1 MRLSIVITTY
11 NSPEWLEKVVW
22 GFAHQTHRDFELV
35 IADDG
40 SGPETAQRIE
50 QLRRD
55 TGLDILHVW
64 QEDDGFQKTKILNK
78 AIRAA
83 RTDYL
88 LFTDGDCVPRNDYV
102 EVHVRHAA
110 PKRFLS
116 GGYFKLPMA
125 TSKAITR
132 EDIASGRA
140 FDPAWLRAHGVP
152 LTRGL
157 LKLAVRGPWVRLLNA
172 ITPTRASWNGHN
184 ASGWKAD
191 IIAVNG
197 YDERMQWGGLD
208 RELGERLE
216 NHGVRGLQLRYSA
229 VCVHLDHPRGYKSPD
244 IVAFNREIRR
254 IVLTQ
259 RRTWTE
265 HGLVPGAR
273 PAARP
278 A

>member
-1 MRLSIVITTY
+1 MRLSVIVTTY
-11 NSPEWLEKVVW
+11 NSPDWLEKVVW

-40 SGPETAQRIE
+40 SGPETARRIE
-50 QLRRD
+50 QLRRE

-110 PKRFLS
+110 PRRFLS
-116 GGYFKLPMA
+116 GGYFKLPMS
-125 TSKAITR
+125 TSLAMTR
-132 EDIASGRA
+132 DDIASGRA
-140 FDPAWLRAHGVP
+140 FDVRWLRANGVP
-152 LTRGL
+152 LSRGL
-157 LKLAVRGPWVRLLNA
+157 LKLAVRGPMVTLLNA

-184 ASGWKAD
+184 ASGWKSD
-191 IIAVNG
+191 IVAVNG

-216 NHGVRGLQLRYSA
+216 NFGVRGMQLRYSA

-244 IVAFNREIRR
+244 IVAFNREIRY
-254 IVLTQ
+254 IVQAQ

-265 HGLVPGAR
+265 HGLVSGAR
-273 PAARP
+273 PAAR
-278 A
+278 AA

>member
-1 MRLSIVITTY
+1 MRLSILVTTY
-11 NSPEWLEKVVW
+11 NSPDWLEKVVW

-40 SGPETAQRIE
+40 SAAETAQRIE
-50 QLRRD
+50 RLRRD

-64 QEDDGFQKTKILNK
+64 QEDDGFQKTRILNK

-102 EVHVRHAA
+102 AVHVQQAA
-110 PKRFLS
+110 PARFLS
-116 GGYFKLPMA
+116 GGYFKLPMS
-125 TSKAITR
+125 TSQALTR
-132 EDIASGRA
+132 EDIATGRA
-140 FDPAWLRAHGVP
+140 FDARWLLANGVP
-152 LTRGL
+152 PSRGL
-157 LKLAVRGPWVRLLNA
+157 LKLAVRGPWVTVLNA

-208 RELGERLE
+208 RELGERLD
-216 NHGVRGLQLRYSA
+216 NHGVHGTQLRYSA

-244 IVAFNREIRR
+244 IVAFNREIRH
-254 IVLTQ
+254 IVKTQ
-259 RRTWTE
+259 RRSWTE
-265 HGLVPGAR
+265 HGLVAGAR
-273 PAARP
+273 PAARS

>member
-1 MRLSIVITTY
+1 MRMSIVVTTY
-11 NSPEWLEKVVW
+11 NSPDWLEKVAW

-50 QLRRD
+50 LLRRD
-55 TGLDILHVW
+55 TGLEILHVW

-78 AIRAA
+78 AINAA

-102 EVHVRHAA
+102 AVHARNAA
-110 PKRFLS
+110 KGRFLS

-125 TSKAITR
+125 TSRAITR
-132 EDIASGRA
+132 DDIASGRA
-140 FDPAWLRAHGVP
+140 FDVSWLRANGVP
-152 LTRGL
+152 LSRGL
-157 LKLAVRGPWVRLLNA
+157 LKLAVRGTAMRLLNA

-191 IIAVNG
+191 IVAVNG

-216 NHGVRGLQLRYSA
+216 NHGVHGVQLRYSA
-229 VCVHLDHPRGYKSPD
+229 VCIHLDHPRGYKSPD
-244 IVAFNREIRR
+244 VVAFNREIRH
-254 IVLTQ
+254 IVKTR

-265 HGLVPGAR
+265 HGLVAGAR
-273 PAARP
+273 PA
-278 A
+278 